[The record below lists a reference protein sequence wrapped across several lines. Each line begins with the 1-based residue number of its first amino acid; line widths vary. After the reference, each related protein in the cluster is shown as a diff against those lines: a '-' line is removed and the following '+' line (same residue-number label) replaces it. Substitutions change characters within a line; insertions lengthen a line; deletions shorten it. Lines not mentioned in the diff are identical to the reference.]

1 MLRLISARPSPFAR
15 KVRVALIEKGI
26 PFETVVDVPWN
37 PDTLT
42 PAHNPLAQAPVL
54 ILDNGL
60 PVYDS
65 RVIVEYLEVLAPE
78 PRLVPEE
85 PVHRLAHKQVEA
97 LADGVCD
104 AAVLA
109 FLERSRAPAQQ
120 SLGWT
125 DRQLRK
131 VTAGVA
137 VADRILGDGE
147 VVVAPGFGLADVRG
161 RLHARLPRPAPARR
175 STGAAPTPPRPPR
188 RPPGR
193 APLVPRHAPGA
204 PDRSAPRHERP
215 GPHLAAEAPAGP
227 PSRAPAPGRP

>member
-1 MLRLISARPSPFAR
+1 MLRQISARPSPFAR
-15 KVRVALIEKGI
+15 KVRVALLEKGI

-65 RVIVEYLEVLAPE
+65 RVIVEYLEILAPE

-109 FLERSRAPAQQ
+109 FLERSRAPAQR

-131 VTAGVA
+131 VVAGVA
-137 VADRILGDGE
+137 EADRILGDGE
-147 VVVAPGFGLADVRG
+147 VVVAPAFGLADIAVG
-161 RLHARLPRPAPARR
+161 CMLGYLDLRLPDIDWR
-175 STGAAPTPPRPPR
+175 
-188 RPPGR
+188 
-193 APLVPRHAPGA
+193 
-204 PDRSAPRHERP
+204 
-215 GPHLAAEAPAGP
+215 GPHLRLARLADRLARRPSFRDTAPEPQTFAP
-227 PSRAPAPGRP
+227 PA